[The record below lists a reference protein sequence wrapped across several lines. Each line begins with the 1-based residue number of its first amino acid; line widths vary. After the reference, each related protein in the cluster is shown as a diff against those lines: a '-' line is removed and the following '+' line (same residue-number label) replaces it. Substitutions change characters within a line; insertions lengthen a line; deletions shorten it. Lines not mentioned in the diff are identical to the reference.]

1 MSDFRGPDGPNA
13 SHPDPFGTD
22 PGSATW
28 DSDVPVVGAA
38 HPEPAPKGR
47 PWMALGA
54 AALVVL
60 AIGGGALAFRS
71 FLSTSVAAAEVM
83 PPDTELFFSVD
94 FLQLIEGDAL
104 KLNETIIWMVE
115 SSGEV
120 DATDLVDVDG
130 LVREIDT
137 AMSEAIGVDFTDD
150 IRPWVGR
157 TVSFSMSG
165 FESLASNDIPE
176 ILMVVETRDGGAA
189 DLFLEDLAAGL
200 RQSTGVDVARTTR
213 NGSVVFTA
221 SDDFEFDPALV
232 FTRVGS
238 MVVFGTESAVDGAM
252 TAEAGASLADN
263 AAFASVMD
271 SLPSDRLMSFY
282 LNGAAFSDALQSEA
296 LMTDAFA
303 GIGYDAVG
311 ASVSI
316 ADYGLR
322 VETITL
328 GTDPTGGVT
337 LETGEVAGDLPIDTL
352 AMFGGWS
359 VASYWEAI
367 ATALGGTDAEELLA
381 DAEQELG
388 VDIGSFLSLLDA
400 PSALALVKTSDGVMA
415 QELGFPIGLMGLFG
429 TTNPEAVEE
438 QIEGLVDYARDNG
451 FEDIA
456 RATFASG
463 NYWMVGPI
471 GAETVVIGVTDKY
484 LAAASSGS
492 LATSVGSSP
501 SLSDN
506 AQLTTVAAAMGVDPG
521 SVAFF
526 VDTQALVE
534 VFEAPA
540 EIATALGPLGPMA
553 AAYEVEAER
562 SRGVFVWLI
571 DYVDD

>member
-1 MSDFRGPDGPNA
+1 MSDFRGSDDPNA
-13 SHPDPFGTD
+13 SHPDH
-22 PGSATW
+22 GSATW
-28 DSDVPVVGAA
+28 DSDMPVVGAA
-38 HPEPAPKGR
+38 HPEPAPKSR

-60 AIGGGALAFRS
+60 AIGGGALVFRS

-83 PPDTELFFSVD
+83 PADTELFFSVD

-104 KLNETIIWMVE
+104 KLNETIISMVE

-120 DATDLVDVDG
+120 DATHLVDVDD

-165 FESLASNDIPE
+165 FESLVSNDIPE
-176 ILMVVETRDGGAA
+176 VLMVVETRDGGAA
-189 DLFLEDLAAGL
+189 DAFLEDLAAGL
-200 RQSTGVDVARTTR
+200 RQSTGVDIERTTR
-213 NGSVVFTA
+213 DGTVVFTA
-221 SDDFEFDPALV
+221 SDDFDFDPALV

-238 MVVFGTESAVDGAM
+238 MVVFGTQSAVEGAM
-252 TAEAGASLADN
+252 TAETGASLADN
-263 AAFASVMD
+263 AMFASVMD

-296 LMTDAFA
+296 LMTDTFA

-328 GTDPTGGVT
+328 GTDPTGGFT
-337 LETGEVAGDLPIDTL
+337 LETGDVAGDLPIDTL

-367 ATALGGTDAEELLA
+367 ATTLGGTDAENLLL
-381 DAEQELG
+381 DAELELG
-388 VDIGSFLSLLDA
+388 IDIGNFLSLLDS
-400 PSALALVKTSDGVMA
+400 PSALALVKTPEGAMA
-415 QELGFPIGLMGLFG
+415 QEFGFPIGLMGLFG
-429 TTNPEAVEE
+429 TTDPNAVEE
-438 QIEGLVDYARDNG
+438 QIESLVDYARDNG

-471 GAETVVIGVTDKY
+471 GAEMVVIGVTDKY

-492 LATSVGSSP
+492 LATSVGSSR

-506 AQLTTVAAAMGVDPG
+506 TQLAAVAKAMGVDPG

-534 VFEAPA
+534 VFEAPP
-540 EIATALGPLGPMA
+540 EIAAALGPLGPMA

-571 DYVDD
+571 DYVND

>member
-1 MSDFRGPDGPNA
+1 MSDFRGSDDPNV
-13 SHPDPFGTD
+13 SHPDPFDTD
-22 PGSATW
+22 HGSATW
-28 DSDVPVVGAA
+28 ASDMPVVGAA
-38 HPEPAPKGR
+38 HPEPSPKSR

-60 AIGGGALAFRS
+60 AIGGGALVFRS

-83 PPDTELFFSVD
+83 PSDTELFFSVD

-104 KLNETIIWMVE
+104 KLNDTIISMVE

-120 DATDLVDVDG
+120 DATELVDVDG

-137 AMSEAIGVDFTDD
+137 ALSEAIGVDFTDD

-176 ILMVVETRDGGAA
+176 VLMVVETRDGGAA

-200 RQSTGVDVARTTR
+200 RQSAGVDIERTTR
-213 NGSVVFTA
+213 DGTVVFTA

-238 MVVFGTESAVDGAM
+238 MVVFGTQSAVEGAM

-263 AAFASVMD
+263 AMFASVMD

-282 LNGAAFSDALQSEA
+282 LNGAAFSDALQSET
-296 LMTDAFA
+296 LMTDSFA

-328 GTDPTGGVT
+328 GTDPTGGIT
-337 LETGEVAGDLPIDTL
+337 LETGDVAGDLPIDTL

-367 ATALGGTDAEELLA
+367 ATTLGGANAEDLLLDAEL
-381 DAEQELG
+381 ELG
-388 VDIGSFLSLLDA
+388 IDIGNFLSLLDS
-400 PSALALVKTSDGVMA
+400 PSALALVKTSDGAMA

-451 FEDIA
+451 FEDIT

-471 GAETVVIGVTDKY
+471 GSETVVIGVTDEY

-506 AQLTTVAAAMGVDPG
+506 TQLTAVAEAMGVDPG

-534 VFEAPA
+534 VFEAPP

-571 DYVDD
+571 DYVND

>member
-1 MSDFRGPDGPNA
+1 
-13 SHPDPFGTD
+13 
-22 PGSATW
+22 
-28 DSDVPVVGAA
+28 
-38 HPEPAPKGR
+38 
-47 PWMALGA
+47 
-54 AALVVL
+54 
-60 AIGGGALAFRS
+60 
-71 FLSTSVAAAEVM
+71 
-83 PPDTELFFSVD
+83 
-94 FLQLIEGDAL
+94 
-104 KLNETIIWMVE
+104 
-115 SSGEV
+115 
-120 DATDLVDVDG
+120 
-130 LVREIDT
+130 
-137 AMSEAIGVDFTDD
+137 
-150 IRPWVGR
+150 
-157 TVSFSMSG
+157 
-165 FESLASNDIPE
+165 
-176 ILMVVETRDGGAA
+176 
-189 DLFLEDLAAGL
+189 
-200 RQSTGVDVARTTR
+200 
-213 NGSVVFTA
+213 
-221 SDDFEFDPALV
+221 
-232 FTRVGS
+232 
-238 MVVFGTESAVDGAM
+238 
-252 TAEAGASLADN
+252 
-263 AAFASVMD
+263 
-271 SLPSDRLMSFY
+271 
-282 LNGAAFSDALQSEA
+282 
-296 LMTDAFA
+296 
-303 GIGYDAVG
+303 
-311 ASVSI
+311 
-316 ADYGLR
+316 
-322 VETITL
+322 
-328 GTDPTGGVT
+328 
-337 LETGEVAGDLPIDTL
+337 
-352 AMFGGWS
+352 MFGGWS

-367 ATALGGTDAEELLA
+367 ATALGGADAEELLA

-429 TTNPEAVEE
+429 TTDPEAVEE

-506 AQLTTVAAAMGVDPG
+506 AQLTAVAAAMGVDPG

-526 VDTQALVE
+526 VDTHALVE